1 VAIVLGLVAS
11 VTYGAADFIGGL
23 VSRRNHVFTVLL
35 WGQLVGT
42 TWVLVA
48 LPFLAGGPPTAVAL
62 LLGAASGV
70 VGVLGAAALF
80 LGLARGRMSV
90 VAPVT
95 AVLTSSLPVLF
106 GLLTGE
112 RPSVVTLLGVVIAL
126 GAIALV
132 SMAPEPGS
140 RPEARR
146 RMRVRLVAEGL
157 PEALAAGL
165 CFAVFFVLLDEVPDG
180 AGLWPVVGIRA
191 SSILIAGAV
200 VGTMRLP
207 FRPARGT
214 AAAVLGGG
222 LLGSAAD
229 YIFLLSTRLG
239 LLSVVVVLTSL
250 YPVTTVVLARA
261 VLGERMGRAQL
272 IGLVLAAI
280 GVVLITVG

>member
-1 VAIVLGLVAS
+1 VAVLLGLIAS
-11 VTYGAADFIGGL
+11 VTYGAADFIGGV

-35 WGQLVGT
+35 WGQIVGSA
-42 TWVLVA
+42 WALVA
-48 LPFLAGGPPTAVAL
+48 LPFLADGPPTAAAL
-62 LLGAASGV
+62 FLGSGAGV

-95 AVLTSSLPVLF
+95 AVLASSLPVVF

-112 RPSVVTLLGVVIAL
+112 RPSVLTLLGVVVAL

-140 RPEARR
+140 RREDRQ
-146 RMRVRLVAEGL
+146 RMRVRLVADGL

-165 CFAVFFVLLDEVPDG
+165 CFAVFFVLLDRVPDG

-191 SSILIAGAV
+191 SSILIAGGV
-200 VGTMRLP
+200 VVAMGLRV
-207 FRPARGT
+207 RPAAGT
-214 AAAVLGGG
+214 TAAVLVGGF
-222 LLGSAAD
+222 LGSAAD
-229 YIFLLSTRLG
+229 YVFLLSTRLG

-250 YPVTTVVLARA
+250 YPVTTVVLARM

-272 IGLVLAAI
+272 AGLALAAV
-280 GVVLITVG
+280 GVVLITAG